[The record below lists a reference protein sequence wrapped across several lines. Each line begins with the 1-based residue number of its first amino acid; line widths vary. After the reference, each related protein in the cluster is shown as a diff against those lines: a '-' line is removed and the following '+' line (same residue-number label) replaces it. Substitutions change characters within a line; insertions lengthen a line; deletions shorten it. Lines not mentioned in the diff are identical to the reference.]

1 MAFDSI
7 FKSFIEGIVDEAV
20 LFTNVAVG
28 KLPLKI
34 DVVIRGQKKPI
45 FKERIPI
52 LEERFADINIIE
64 YKSSHDMPKKEDLT
78 KIIGYVG
85 LYASNNQMGIVDI
98 IKTFTMW
105 YITVKRAAFLTRL
118 EELNLVES
126 NAGGV
131 AGLYKMQFK
140 AYCASYIL
148 VINELSISQENAALL
163 VLSSGETLRAFLEHV
178 KNKKITLSST
188 LKNYLSLRYYV
199 DHAEVH
205 IMEEYEELFSPVV
218 KNNIRMAVEKIGIKR
233 VVDAVGLK
241 KVVDAVGLKK
251 VIDEFGPER
260 VINTLGLKNIIKL
273 TEPEE
278 LKKVLQE
285 LGFLEKT

>member
-20 LFTNVAVG
+20 LFINVAVG

-52 LEERFADINIIE
+52 LEERFADLNLIE
-64 YKSSHDMPKKEDLT
+64 YKSSRDLPKKEDLT

-85 LYASNNQMGIVDI
+85 LYASNNQMGIVDVI
-98 IKTFTMW
+98 NIFTIW
-105 YITVKRAAFLTRL
+105 YITVKRVAFLTRL
-118 EELNLVES
+118 QELKLVDP
-126 NAGGV
+126 NTGV

-140 AYCASYIL
+140 AFCASYIL

-178 KNKKITLSST
+178 KNKEITLSTT
-188 LKNYLSLRYYV
+188 LKNYLLLRYYV
-199 DHAEVH
+199 DYAEVH
-205 IMEEYEELFSPVV
+205 ILEEYEELFAPTV

-233 VVDAVGLK
+233 VVDAVGLE
-241 KVVDAVGLKK
+241 KVVDAVGL
-251 VIDEFGPER
+251 
-260 VINTLGLKNIIKL
+260 
-273 TEPEE
+273 
-278 LKKVLQE
+278 
-285 LGFLEKT
+285 